1 MKWTQGAHCLPE
13 RPGKSM
19 AWEGRDHPECEG
31 IIGPLL
37 AMGPPGKHCSPRA
50 PAGMAPAPQGS
61 GQGPGARCTRQ
72 PLRGSP
78 AFAFSPLPLFKKK
91 IIHLAACG
99 LCGGTGGRVP
109 RPGIEPRPP
118 ALGARQSPKPLE
130 HQERPALAS
139 SRGLLHVLLGEF
151 TPRLEVCGE
160 KPKGFSKLPEEE
172 ERPSEREGRPGGRS
186 KRAAGRAAV
195 LAFTQ
200 VPVVHP
206 ESS

>member
-130 HQERPALAS
+130 HQERP
-139 SRGLLHVLLGEF
+139 
-151 TPRLEVCGE
+151 
-160 KPKGFSKLPEEE
+160 GFSKPPVEE